1 MARTRKPE
9 VDSRI
14 RQTRRECLLGAASIS
29 LPWILNTAAAQ
40 AMQNEVEVPPKDAA
54 EALGRLKEGNLRFAE
69 GRVRHAHQAASWRE
83 HLKEGQKPF
92 ATILACSDSRVPPE
106 LVFDQGFG
114 DIFVIRVAGNVIA
127 ADVVGSIQYAM
138 VHLRTPL
145 VMVLGHE
152 GCGAVTA
159 AVESLAGQGTEPRFI
174 NLLIDRIKPGLTE
187 LPATVQGPDRVHRA
201 VEANV
206 RWAMRQLA
214 ELPEGKQRLESKT
227 VALAGAVYELDTGA
241 VRFLD

>member
-1 MARTRKPE
+1 MEPTIF
-9 VDSRI
+9 S
-14 RQTRRECLLGAASIS
+14 TRRDCLLRVAGLS
-29 LPWILNTAAAQ
+29 LPLMMYSEIAEAGQ
-40 AMQNEVEVPPKDAA
+40 AEVEKPPKDAA
-54 EALGRLKEGNLRFAE
+54 EALGRLKEGNRRFAE
-69 GRVRHAHQAASWRE
+69 GRVRHAHQAAAWRE
-83 HLKEGQKPF
+83 QLKEGQKPF

-114 DIFVIRVAGNVIA
+114 DLFVIRVAGNVIA
-127 ADVVGSIQYAM
+127 ADVVGSIQYAI

-145 VMVLGHE
+145 MVVMGHE

-159 AVESLAGQGTEPRFI
+159 AVESLAGKGTEPRFI
-174 NLLIDRIKPGLTE
+174 NHLIDRIKPGLAE
-187 LPATVQGPDRVHRA
+187 LPASLQGPDRIHRA

-214 ELPEGKQRLESKT
+214 ELPEGKQRLEDKSVT
-227 VALAGAVYELDTGA
+227 LVGAVYELDKGK